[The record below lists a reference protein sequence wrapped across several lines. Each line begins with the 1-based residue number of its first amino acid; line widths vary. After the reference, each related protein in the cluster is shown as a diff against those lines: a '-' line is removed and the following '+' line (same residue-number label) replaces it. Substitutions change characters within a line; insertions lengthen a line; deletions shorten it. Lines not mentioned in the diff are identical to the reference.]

1 MRKNSF
7 KNKLLINKQ
16 RIRKVFIMKKME
28 IFEPAMC
35 CETGLC
41 GVGVDPELLRISTL
55 FGTLTKNGIEVK
67 RYNLNSYPQEFVTNT
82 VINDLIMKDGVDS
95 LPATVVDGEI
105 VLTKRYPTNQ
115 EIGNLLGI
123 MIIDTAVEEK
133 SEGCC
138 CGEDGC
144 C

>member
-1 MRKNSF
+1 
-7 KNKLLINKQ
+7 
-16 RIRKVFIMKKME
+16 MKTME

-55 FGTLTKNGIEVK
+55 FGTLKKNGIEVK
-67 RYNLNSYPQEFVTNT
+67 RYNLNSYPQEFVTNK

-123 MIIDTAVEEK
+123 MIVDTSAKEDTG
-133 SEGCC
+133 GCC

>member
-1 MRKNSF
+1 MITK
-7 KNKLLINKQ
+7 
-16 RIRKVFIMKKME
+16 RKVTTMKKME

-41 GVGVDPELLRISTL
+41 GVGVDSELLRISTL
-55 FGTLTKNGIEVK
+55 LSTLKKNGIEVK
-67 RYNLNSYPQEFVTNT
+67 RYNLNSFPQEFVTNK
-82 VINDLIMKDGVDS
+82 VINDLIMTDGVDS

-115 EIGNLLGI
+115 EIGGYLGI
-123 MIIDTAVEEK
+123 MIVDTAAKEETD
-133 SEGCC
+133 GCC

-144 C
+144 CS